1 MTENICMYTTQG
13 EMKCCE
19 KNDMSCYYDLPK
31 SVQKHHNIKT
41 VDETKSYP
49 PAIKSK
55 PSLVKSKP
63 IVIDEMNLKEKF
75 TMRGPLHEYFE
86 NDPKGL
92 MSGFISTCQPIE

>member
-1 MTENICMYTTQG
+1 MTEKSICMYTTQG

-31 SVQKHHNIKT
+31 SVQKHNTIKT
-41 VDETKSYP
+41 VDEPKQTVSN
-49 PAIKSK
+49 IRMHSTNTM
-55 PSLVKSKP
+55 P
-63 IVIDEMNLKEKF
+63 IVIDEMKMANEQF

-92 MSGFISTCQPIE
+92 MSGYLSTCQPL